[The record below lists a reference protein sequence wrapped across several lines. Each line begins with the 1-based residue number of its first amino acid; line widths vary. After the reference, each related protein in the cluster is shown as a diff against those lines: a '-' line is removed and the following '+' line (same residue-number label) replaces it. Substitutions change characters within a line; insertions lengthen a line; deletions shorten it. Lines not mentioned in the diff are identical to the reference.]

1 MDKCTMPAWFDLV
14 EAVAQLSGHKLQ
26 ASIQSCAPISQ
37 QATQHAMTTAM
48 VIMSMVYLLKPQ
60 SCGRIISVRA
70 LISNRRLLRR
80 QLFEQVDLA
89 G

>member
-1 MDKCTMPAWFDLV
+1 
-14 EAVAQLSGHKLQ
+14 
-26 ASIQSCAPISQ
+26 
-37 QATQHAMTTAM
+37 MTTAM

-80 QLFEQVDLA
+80 QLFDQVDLA